1 MKVFVINSFYRPPTK
16 FREGNVFSR
25 VYSLGGGG
33 GSHVIITHDAL
44 DLTVKTSRAPA
55 TSLAGHGTSLDRDL
69 PASAPSPTGRGTS
82 LDRHPTGMVLVNSA
96 SQLDTA
102 QTKPCDRLIVLI

>member
-1 MKVFVINSFYRPPTK
+1 MKVFVLNSFYSPPTK

-25 VYSLGGGG
+25 VYSQGGGG
-33 GSHVIITHDAL
+33 GSHVTITHDAL

-69 PASAPSPTGRGTS
+69 SPPQPWPCPSGHGISLDSDPPAS
-82 LDRHPTGMVLVNSA
+82 D
-96 SQLDTA
+96 
-102 QTKPCDRLIVLI
+102 I